1 MHQPMVGNGMAGMQG
16 FPMGGLRMG
25 YNMAGQG
32 MGGGYPGY
40 TGYDAGQGFGQFGGA
55 GGQFVA
61 GIPVLHVLKTPRDPT
76 QRLSGVD
83 ITNNVMRGSPETTGP
98 NF

>member
-1 MHQPMVGNGMAGMQG
+1 MQQPIMGG

-25 YNMAGQG
+25 YNMGGQG
-32 MGGGYPGY
+32 MGGYPGVYPGY
-40 TGYDAGQGFGQFGGA
+40 DPGAGGFGQFGGA

-83 ITNNVMRGSPETTGP
+83 ITNNVMRGSPETTGA